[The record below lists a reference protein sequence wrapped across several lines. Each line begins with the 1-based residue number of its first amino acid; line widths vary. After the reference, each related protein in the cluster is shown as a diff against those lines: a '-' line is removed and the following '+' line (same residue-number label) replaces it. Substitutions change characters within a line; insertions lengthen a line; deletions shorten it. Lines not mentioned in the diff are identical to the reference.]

1 MEARFWGQ
9 TKTKLFLEVE
19 KLQNKAI
26 QTINF
31 LPFNSYNINKT
42 LTDLKI
48 PKLPDSI
55 LLQNS
60 LYICERL
67 LCEKEIPNPFINYFK
82 KSGSQHSPRT

>member
-9 TKTKLFLEVE
+9 TKTKLFQEVV

-48 PKLPDSI
+48 PKLPDS
-55 LLQNS
+55 NS

-67 LCEKEIPNPFINYFK
+67 LCEKEIPIYQLP
-82 KSGSQHSPRT
+82 